1 MWIKEVLSDVDGFPS
16 SKRVI
21 TFISLFVLIVLTYCN
36 SVLHLRIEQYMFEA
50 FRDIVFFG
58 IGLVGAE
65 KFTNR
70 PKGADEPSHVRK
82 KKPETDNDVK
92 GN

>member
-36 SVLHLRIEQYMFEA
+36 SVLHLRIEQYMF
-50 FRDIVFFG
+50 
-58 IGLVGAE
+58 GLVGAE